1 MRPRALRQV
10 RACAGAVRD
19 AAPAL
24 PHLYRHSLSHLL
36 LLGGSAR
43 EREQL
48 ALAFHRES
56 ALRTGPFIRVDCS
69 SQEAQL
75 RMALE
80 WWLARSRRRDGPNPL
95 WSAER
100 GTLFLDEIDA
110 LSAEVQ
116 RLLLALICRGG
127 AGASGAER
135 ENWAG
140 RLAAGSSEDLADA
153 VEEERFLSGLHD
165 GLDKICVALGAVQQ
179 QVGAA

>member
-1 MRPRALRQV
+1 MTPRGLRQV

-24 PHLYRHSLSHLL
+24 PHLYRHSMSHLL

-75 RMALE
+75 RVALE

-95 WSAER
+95 WPAER

-110 LSAEVQ
+110 LSANVQ
-116 RLLLALICRGG
+116 RLLLALICRGDGG
-127 AGASGAER
+127 ADR

-140 RLAAGSSEDLADA
+140 RLAAGSSEDLANA
-153 VEEERFLSGLHD
+153 VEEGRFLPALHD
-165 GLDKICVALGAVQQ
+165 GLDKICVALGAAQPH
-179 QVGAA
+179 VGAA

>member
-1 MRPRALRQV
+1 M
-10 RACAGAVRD
+10 
-19 AAPAL
+19 
-24 PHLYRHSLSHLL
+24 
-36 LLGGSAR
+36 LGGSTR

-100 GTLFLDEIDA
+100 GTLFLDEIGA

-116 RLLLALICRGG
+116 RLLLALICRDDVGT
-127 AGASGAER
+127 ER

-153 VEEERFLSGLHD
+153 VEEGRFLPALHD
-165 GLDKICVALGAVQQ
+165 GLDKICVALGAAHP

>member
-1 MRPRALRQV
+1 MNPRGLRQV
-10 RACAGAVRD
+10 RACAGVVRD

-24 PHLYRHSLSHLL
+24 PHLYRHSFSHLL
-36 LLGGSAR
+36 VLGGSAR
-43 EREQL
+43 EREQI

-56 ALRTGPFIRVDCS
+56 ALRIGPFIRVDCS

-75 RMALE
+75 RVALE

-110 LSAEVQ
+110 LSPAVQ
-116 RLLLALICRGG
+116 RLLLELICRGG
-127 AGASGAER
+127 SGAER

-153 VEEERFLSGLHD
+153 VQQGRFLPALHD
-165 GLDKICVALGAVQQ
+165 GLDKICVA
-179 QVGAA
+179 VGATHQQGGAA

>member
-1 MRPRALRQV
+1 MNPPDFRQV
-10 RACAGAVRD
+10 RACAGAVD
-19 AAPAL
+19 TAPAL
-24 PHLYRHSLSHLL
+24 PHLYRHSFSHLL

-69 SQEAQL
+69 KQEAQL

-110 LSAEVQ
+110 LSPVAQ
-116 RLLLALICRGG
+116 RLLLELICRGG
-127 AGASGAER
+127 AGSPGAEGD
-135 ENWAG
+135 NWAG
-140 RLAAGSSEDLADA
+140 RLAAGSSEDLANA
-153 VEEERFLSGLHD
+153 VQEGRFLSALHD
-165 GLDKICVALGAVQQ
+165 GLDKICIDLGAMHQQ
-179 QVGAA
+179 GGAA

>member
-1 MRPRALRQV
+1 MTPLGLRQV
-10 RACAGAVRD
+10 RAGAGAVRD

-24 PHLYRHSLSHLL
+24 PHLYRHSFSHLL
-36 LLGGSAR
+36 VLGGSAR
-43 EREQL
+43 EREQI

-75 RMALE
+75 RVALE

-100 GTLFLDEIDA
+100 GTLFLDEIEA
-110 LSAEVQ
+110 LSPAAQ
-116 RLLLALICRGG
+116 RLLLELISRGG
-127 AGASGAER
+127 AGTER

-153 VEEERFLSGLHD
+153 VEAGHFLPALHD
-165 GLDKICVALGAVQQ
+165 GLDKICVV
-179 QVGAA
+179 VGATHQQGGAA